1 MHSRPDPFGLEGVKV
16 MKVLKALERV
26 DLFLAKVLGWI
37 VGFVL
42 YAMMLLVF
50 INVIFRYFLNRPIVW
65 AEEVSVLMLVF
76 TALFGS
82 YVGMV
87 DRRMARITAI
97 VNKVPMPWKKA
108 LNLLAQLFIV
118 YLLVFLVVFGIQ
130 FVLTPYMLTQKTATL
145 RFPMWIFY
153 SFVPIASGLMLFHMI
168 LDIFRYFLLGEFSMD
183 DDSNVEEVN

>member
-1 MHSRPDPFGLEGVKV
+1 MQ
-16 MKVLKALERV
+16 VLKLLEKV

-76 TALFGS
+76 VALFGS

-97 VNKVPMPWKKA
+97 VNRVPMPWKKA
-108 LNLLAQLFIV
+108 LNLCAQLFII
-118 YLLVFLVVFGIQ
+118 YLLIFLVIFGVQ
-130 FVLTPYMLTQKTATL
+130 FILTPYMLTQKTATL
-145 RFPMWIFY
+145 RLPMWVFY

-168 LDIFRYFLLGEFSMD
+168 LDIVHYLWLGEFSMD